1 MIKIYINAR
10 FLTQTITGVQRYALE
25 LVKEMDQLIDRGE
38 IDGNR
43 YEFCLLSPSNI
54 INEPA
59 FKHIR
64 HKAVGKLKGHLWEQL
79 ELPFYAKGGLLIN
92 LCNTGP
98 AFNKNQI
105 VTIHDAAVFNYPK
118 AFSFAFR
125 AWYKFLM
132 VRLGKTSKKIITVSH
147 FSKGELMQH
156 CKIAEHKLVVTHLG
170 IDHIHRKKA
179 AAGTIEKYGIQ
190 LPYVLAVST
199 MNPYKNFNL
208 IFEVLPEIEA
218 HNLNV
223 VIVGSKNSKVFGE
236 QTWAKSDAVNWVGYV
251 SDEELKALYEDAAG
265 FIFPSLYEGFGLPP
279 LEAMALGCPVI
290 VSSRASIPE
299 VCGDAVLYFNPDSPK
314 EAASQL
320 IEITSNPELSK
331 QMSYKGKDHSGL
343 FSWNKCAKDTVNII
357 MNTM

>member
-25 LVKEMDQLIDRGE
+25 LVKEIDQLIDRGE

-54 INEPA
+54 INETS

-64 HKAVGKLKGHLWEQL
+64 NKAVGKLKGHLWEQL

-190 LPYVLAVST
+190 SPYVLAVST
-199 MNPYKNFNL
+199 MNPYKNFKL
-208 IFEVLPEIEA
+208 ILEILPEVKA
-218 HNLNV
+218 QNLSV
-223 VIVGSKNSKVFGE
+223 VIVGSKNSKVFSNQE
-236 QTWAKSDAVNWVGYV
+236 LTESDGVNWVGYV
-251 SDEELKALYEDAAG
+251 SDEELKALYEHAAG

-290 VSSRASIPE
+290 VSSRGSIPE
-299 VCGDAVLYFNPDSPK
+299 VCGDAGLYFDPLHPQ
-314 EAASQL
+314 EAAARLVEIMSDRELGRQL
-320 IEITSNPELSK
+320 STKARE
-331 QMSYKGKDHSGL
+331 HSAF
-343 FSWNKCAKDTVNII
+343 FSWNKCAKDTVSII
-357 MNTM
+357 MNTV